1 MSDTSDTSDTSS
13 ISSDTDRSE
22 VSDELQQEWKD
33 ALTQCQRIQELHT
46 DILQRMDHLSERQD
60 IKHVTDT
67 ISLLYHEQTR
77 EFNEILEEIY
87 RDSVEEFD
95 KTGKKQFGPMLMTML
110 EKCEFT

>member
-1 MSDTSDTSDTSS
+1 MSDTSDTSS
-13 ISSDTDRSE
+13 ISSDIDRSE

-46 DILQRMDHLSERQD
+46 DILQRMEN

-67 ISLLYHEQTR
+67 ISVLYNGQTR

-87 RDSVEEFD
+87 NDSINEFD
-95 KTGKKQFGPMLMTML
+95 KTGKKHFGPMLMAML
-110 EKCEFT
+110 ENCECK